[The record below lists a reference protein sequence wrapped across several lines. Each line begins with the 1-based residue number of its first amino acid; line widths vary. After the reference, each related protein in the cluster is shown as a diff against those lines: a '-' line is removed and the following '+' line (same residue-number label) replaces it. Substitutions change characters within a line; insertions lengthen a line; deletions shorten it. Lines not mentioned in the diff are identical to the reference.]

1 MVCMTSMLEDFD
13 IDEQNELETEEL
25 DQIPRSERKLRT
37 QPYDKSVIDL
47 VEMIKRDEICLRPNF
62 QRNFVWDNK
71 RASLLIESIWLNI
84 PIPQIFVSVEDDG
97 KWNVIDGQQRLTT
110 LRRYLN
116 NEFKLRGLE
125 VLPELNNKY
134 YKELDDK
141 PKRLLHGGNIRIV
154 AIHEDSHPD
163 IKFDVFMRIN
173 QGAIQLNP
181 QELRNCLYRGKLN
194 DQLHELAKNK
204 NLLDILNL
212 TKPHNRFKDV
222 ELILRILAMFD
233 ASHENFSDY
242 PSVMKKFLNNYMR
255 NNRDADDYKINEI
268 SSLFNSNLEK
278 VYTVFGKYAFRKWNF
293 KEKSFD
299 KNLNLSLMDCLMIS
313 FEDYSLDSVIDKK
326 SEILEEYKNSFVENN
341 TNRIFLQ
348 AITEGTSK
356 KSKII
361 DRVDFMRKLMEKVM
375 L

>member
-1 MVCMTSMLEDFD
+1 MASMLDIEDFN
-13 IDEQNELETEEL
+13 IDEQNELESEEL
-25 DQIPRSERKLRT
+25 EQIPRAERKLRT

-47 VEMIKRDEICLRPNF
+47 VEMIKRGEICLRPNF
-62 QRNFVWDNK
+62 QRMAVWDNK

-110 LRRYLN
+110 LYRYLN

-134 YKELDDK
+134 YKDLDDK

-173 QGAIQLNP
+173 QGAVQLNP
-181 QELRNCLYRGKLN
+181 QELRNCLYRGPLN
-194 DQLHELAKNK
+194 DQLHELAGNK
-204 NLLDILNL
+204 YFLDILNL

-233 ASHENFSDY
+233 ASHENFSSY

-255 NNRDADDYKINEI
+255 NNRNADTYKRNEI
-268 SSLFNSNLEK
+268 YSLFNSNIEK
-278 VYTVFGKYAFRKWNF
+278 VYNVFGKSAFKKWNP
-293 KEKSFD
+293 KEDSFD
-299 KNLNLSLMDCLMIS
+299 KNLNLSLMDCLMLA
-313 FEDYSLDSVIDKK
+313 FEDYSLNSIINKK
-326 SEILEEYKNSFVENN
+326 SKILEEYKKAFIENDDN
-341 TNRIFLQ
+341 KVFLQ

-361 DRVDFMRKLMEKVM
+361 DRVDFMKKLMEKVM